1 MDRRLY
7 REKGPQKNSSS
18 HLWYLLR
25 VGPMHV
31 YQKSEGQ
38 IKYTYVVFGLIISIA
53 VVLSNFINLEY
64 MYAI

>member
-1 MDRRLY
+1 MVLT
-7 REKGPQKNSSS
+7 
-18 HLWYLLR
+18 